1 MPLRVRNLPV
11 SSGMDRSS
19 RIEIWRS
26 AGAPCRTAR
35 LASRSHGPT
44 GKLEL
49 PESFTPHVHA
59 ELLGEGEGKA
69 GNAVAEHGTVYAKFI
84 FIEQQAGRLLDF
96 RQIVPAEC
104 FAGTEFADPIKSGA
118 VKFGCDD
125 DKIH

>member
-1 MPLRVRNLPV
+1 
-11 SSGMDRSS
+11 MDRSS
-19 RIEIWRS
+19 RDLAISRC
-26 AGAPCRTAR
+26 ALPHRTFG
-35 LASRSHGPT
+35 LAQPRPNW
-44 GKLEL
+44 KLEL
-49 PESFTPHVHA
+49 LESFTPHVHA

-69 GNAVAEHGTVYAKFI
+69 GNAVVEHGTVYAKFI